1 MADQLTR
8 APQLPLPE
16 AHPGIRTDSRLTPE
30 LVHAYESSGQWGR
43 TPLRALLT
51 AAASEH
57 PDRVAAIDRR
67 TGATPSRRFTYAELD
82 ERAHR
87 YACGLYALGVRAG
100 DFVAVMLANQ
110 AEFAALIFAI
120 NELGAVYSGIPVAY
134 GEREVDVILRR
145 TGARVAVV
153 ADSFGSNKPHA
164 LVQGLREGLSA
175 LEHIVVAGSSVPG
188 ATTTLESLLDA
199 ADIDLPA
206 VDARTVC
213 HVGFTSGTT
222 GEPKGVLNTHQTL
235 RAVLENWVRHMGRD
249 SLGDPLVNLI
259 ASPVGHHTGFLWGVL
274 LTTYLHGTAVYLDRW
289 VPEQGARVIREE
301 GVTTMFCAPT
311 FLQDLVLTDLAG
323 DPECSLRTVVLAGA
337 PVPRSLP
344 AVADQLFGCY
354 VCPAWGM
361 TELGIGISCAPQ
373 LPAGAQTTDG
383 LPVSGTDVS
392 IVLPDSSE
400 ALPNGDGSQAPPGV
414 IGDLRVRGAGLFLGY
429 LDLPEAT
436 AAAIDR
442 NGWFTT
448 GDTARWTDEG
458 YVCLEG
464 RTKDIVIR
472 GGENIPV
479 TVVESLLFTHP
490 DIVEAS
496 VIGVPDVRL
505 GERSCAVVVPS
516 GGAKPTLD
524 QLCRFLLEQ
533 GLSKHFLPERLELVH
548 QLPKTPSGKI
558 RKVELRARYTRA

>member
-1 MADQLTR
+1 MADQRTR
-8 APQLPLPE
+8 AHQLSQ
-16 AHPGIRTDSRLTPE
+16 ADQHPGIRSDSRLTPR
-30 LVHAYESSGQWGR
+30 LVHEYESSGQWCR
-43 TPLRALLT
+43 APLRALLT
-51 AAASEH
+51 AAAREH
-57 PDRVAAIDRR
+57 PDRVAAIDRSSDA
-67 TGATPSRRFTYAELD
+67 GASRRLSYAELD

-87 YACGLYALGVRAG
+87 YACGLHALGVRAG

-110 AEFAALIFAI
+110 ADFAALIFAI
-120 NELGAVYSGIPVAY
+120 NELGAIYSGIPVAY
-134 GEREVDVILRR
+134 GQREVEVILRR
-145 TGARVAVV
+145 TAARVVVV
-153 ADSFGSNKPHA
+153 ARTFGSNTPHT
-164 LVQGLREGLSA
+164 LVHGLRDRLPT
-175 LEHIVVAGSSVPG
+175 LEHVVVAGSAGSAVPA
-188 ATTTLESLLDA
+188 ATTTLQSLLDA
-199 ADIDLPA
+199 AEVELPA

-235 RAVLENWVRHMGRD
+235 RAVLENWVKHVGRD
-249 SLGDPLVNLI
+249 SLGDPLINLV

-289 VPEQGARVIREE
+289 VPEHGARVIREE
-301 GVTTMFCAPT
+301 GVTTMFSAPT

-323 DPECSLRTVVLAGA
+323 PAVNGECSLRTVVLAGA
-337 PVPRSLP
+337 PVPRTLP
-344 AVADQLFGCY
+344 AVAGELFGCY

-373 LPAGAQTTDG
+373 LPAAAQATDG
-383 LPVSGTDVS
+383 LPVPGTDVS
-392 IVLPDSSE
+392 I
-400 ALPNGDGSQAPPGV
+400 ALTDGDGAQAPSGV
-414 IGDLRVRGAGLFLGY
+414 IGNLRVRGPGLFLGY

-458 YVCLEG
+458 YISLEG

-479 TVVESLLFTHP
+479 TVVESLLFKHP
-490 DIVEAS
+490 DVVEAS
-496 VIGVPDVRL
+496 VIGIPDIRL
-505 GERSCAVVVPS
+505 GERACAVVVPS

-524 QLCRFLLEQ
+524 ELCRFLLEQ
-533 GLSKHFLPERLELVH
+533 GLSKHFLPERLEVVP

-558 RKVELRARYTRA
+558 RKVELRERYAGA